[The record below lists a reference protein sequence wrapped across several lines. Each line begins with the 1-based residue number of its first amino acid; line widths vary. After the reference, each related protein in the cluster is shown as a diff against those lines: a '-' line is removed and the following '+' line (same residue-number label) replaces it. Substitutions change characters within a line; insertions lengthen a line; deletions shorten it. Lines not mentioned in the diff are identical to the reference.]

1 MPTKNLTTERVAQGQ
16 AEQREGMA
24 KLRDWF
30 NDWGTTLRPVFSA
43 RAQIRLGRT
52 VLTRD
57 KEELESAPAAAP
69 IA

>member
-1 MPTKNLTTERVAQGQ
+1 MILLPSSVRIYVATAPT
-16 AEQREGMA
+16 
-24 KLRDWF
+24 
-30 NDWGTTLRPVFSA
+30 
-43 RAQIRLGRT
+43 QIRLGLT